1 MQACP
6 SSALDETMLL
16 SRVAGNRSLAVGLL
30 REFYVTHADVVHR
43 IRAAVGAR
51 ADDDAFRLLHRTA
64 GTAANLGLAQL
75 AAAAARAEQVMH
87 DALRRG
93 TKVVGLDLD
102 AVERCLHEALAEI
115 LAVEARLT
123 APCDAPCDAPPVAP
137 LDTERRADL
146 MAQLAEDLQAA
157 RLEALDRVALLASHM
172 GPEAAP
178 LSAAVARLDFV
189 EAAGI
194 LKALQQQHGDPR

>member
-43 IRAAVGAR
+43 VRAAVGAR

-75 AAAAARAEQVMH
+75 AAAAARAEQVLH

-102 AVERCLHEALAEI
+102 SLERCLHEALAEI

-123 APCDAPCDAPPVAP
+123 AMTVTAPIVP
-137 LDTERRADL
+137 LDTKRRIDL
-146 MAQLAEDLQAA
+146 MARLAEDLQAA
-157 RLEALDRVALLASHM
+157 RLEALDRATLLAAHM

-178 LSAAVARLDFV
+178 LAAAVARLDFV

-194 LKALQQQHGDPR
+194 LKALQQQDGDPR